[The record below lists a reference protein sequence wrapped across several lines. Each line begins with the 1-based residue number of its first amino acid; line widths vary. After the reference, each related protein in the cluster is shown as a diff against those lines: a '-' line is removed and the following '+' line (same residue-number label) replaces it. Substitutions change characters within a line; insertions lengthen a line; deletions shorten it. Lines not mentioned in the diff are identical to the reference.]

1 MSRALAIGAG
11 LIAVASC
18 AANPDPP
25 VRMSS
30 PGQWTLQLAG
40 EFNIQP
46 LTRFPVPDGPPF
58 GGVSGL
64 VLLPSGRELLAVC
77 DDGDDPRVYRL
88 AVEGEGPSFRV
99 IPTEVIRLENPPGA
113 ALILDAES
121 LAVTADGRLLIAS
134 EGQGD
139 REPWRPPA
147 LLEFGLDGKFIRH
160 LAVRSRFT
168 PAVEGPIRRGVRD
181 NAAFESLTIAPGG
194 RRLFT
199 ATETALTQDG
209 NMATVDRGTPARLL
223 EYVARG
229 GTFEPAREFVYPVEP
244 VGALPFEPGF
254 AINGLVD
261 LVALNDTELLAL
273 ERSFAQDEARVGKM
287 TRIRLFRVWLDGAS
301 DVAAVDSLVTADGV
315 TPVRKQLLLDLGDL
329 AGLSSRLSSLD
340 NFEGLAFGPRLAD
353 GSASLLLVSDDNFDK
368 TQLTSFLLL
377 RISVTP

>member
-1 MSRALAIGAG
+1 MSRALVICAG
-11 LIAVASC
+11 LIAMASC
-18 AANPDPP
+18 ASTPDAP
-25 VRMSS
+25 VRMPA
-30 PGQWTLQLAG
+30 PGQWTLRLAG

-46 LTRFPVPDGPPF
+46 LTRFPALDGPNF

-88 AVEGEGPSFRV
+88 AIEGEGPSFRV
-99 IPTEVIRLENPPGA
+99 TPTEVIRLENPPGA
-113 ALILDAES
+113 ELILDAES
-121 LAVTADGRLLIAS
+121 LAVTADGHLLIAS
-134 EGQGD
+134 EGRGD
-139 REPWRPPA
+139 SEPWRPPA
-147 LLEFGLDGKFIRH
+147 LIEFGLDGTFIRH
-160 LAVRSRFT
+160 LEVRSRFT
-168 PAVEGPIRRGVRD
+168 PAVEGPIKRGVRD
-181 NAAFESLTIAPGG
+181 NAAFESLTIAPSG

-199 ATETALTQDG
+199 ATETALAQDG
-209 NMATVDRGTPARLL
+209 NMATLDRGTPARLL

-244 VGALPFEPGF
+244 VGALPFQPGF

-273 ERSFAQDEARVGKM
+273 ERSFAQDEARVGKV

-301 DVAAVDSLVTADGV
+301 DVASVDSLATAEGV
-315 TPVRKQLLLDLGDL
+315 TPVRKRLLLDLGDL
-329 AGLSSRLSSLD
+329 AGLSPRLSSLD

-377 RISVTP
+377 RISRTP